1 MTSED
6 IARVTDWQSLVRVAH
21 GMAVEKGWW
30 DDGIAARPIENI
42 VNNFHSEVSE
52 AWEQYRDGRMATWYS
67 DPNAVLEGRL
77 SKPEGFYV
85 ELADLLIRIADAA
98 GAHRIEVG
106 ELYFS
111 GPGFSM
117 ATNKTISR
125 LHCLIGK
132 CDPFRFADMI
142 NVCLSFAAD
151 NNHDLWATIRE
162 KLAYNATRPYRHGG
176 KRA

>member
-30 DDGIAARPIENI
+30 DDGIAARRFEDI
-42 VNNFHSEVSE
+42 VNNFHAEVSE
-52 AWEQYRDGRMATWYS
+52 AWEEYRAGRMETWYS
-67 DPNAVLEGRL
+67 DMKALLEGRL
-77 SKPEGFYV
+77 SKPEGFFV

-98 GAHRIEVG
+98 GAHRIECDEPVSQPV
-106 ELYFS
+106 FH
-111 GPGFSM
+111 
-117 ATNKTISR
+117 TISKNVLF
-125 LHCLIGK
+125 LHGAI
-132 CDPFRFADMI
+132 DQFRFWTVASDCFGI
-142 NVCLSFAAD
+142 AQA

-162 KLAYNATRPYRHGG
+162 KLSYNATRPYRHGG

>member
-6 IARVTDWQSLVRVAH
+6 IAKVTDWQSLVRVAH

-30 DDGIAARPIENI
+30 DDGIANRPIEDI
-42 VNNFHSEVSE
+42 VNNFHAEVSE
-52 AWEQYRDGRMATWYS
+52 AWEEYRAKRMETWYA
-67 DPNAVLEGRL
+67 DPQAVMAGKLP
-77 SKPEGFYV
+77 KPEGFFV

-98 GAHRIEVG
+98 GAHRIDVG
-106 ELYFS
+106 EVFFT
-111 GPGFSM
+111 GPGFSV
-117 ATNKTISR
+117 AANKTISR
-125 LHCLIGK
+125 LHNLIAGWVFQEVI
-132 CDPFRFADMI
+132 DE
-142 NVCLSFAAD
+142 CLSFAVD

>member
-6 IARVTDWQSLVRVAH
+6 IAKVTDWQSLVRVAH

-30 DDGIAARPIENI
+30 DDGIAARPIEDI
-42 VNNFHSEVSE
+42 ENNFHAEVSE
-52 AWEQYRDGRMATWYS
+52 AWEEYRAGRMANWYA
-67 DPNAVLEGRL
+67 DPQAVLSGTL
-77 SKPEGFYV
+77 PKPEGFFV

-98 GAHRIEVG
+98 GAHRIDVG
-106 ELYFS
+106 EVYFT

-125 LHCLIGK
+125 LHYLIVK
-132 CDPFRFADMI
+132 CDFEELIDE
-142 NVCLSFAAD
+142 CLSFAVN

-162 KLAYNATRPYRHGG
+162 KLSYNATRPYRHGG

>member
-6 IARVTDWQSLVRVAH
+6 IAKVTDWQSLVRVAH

-30 DDGIAARPIENI
+30 DDGIASRPLEEI
-42 VNNFHSEVSE
+42 VNNFHAEVSE
-52 AWEQYRDGRMATWYS
+52 AWEEYRAGRMATWYA
-67 DPNAVLEGRL
+67 DPQAVLAGKL
-77 SKPEGFYV
+77 PKPEGFFV
-85 ELADLLIRIADAA
+85 EIADLLIRIADAA
-98 GAHRIEVG
+98 GAHRIDVG
-106 ELYFS
+106 EVHFT

-125 LHCLIGK
+125 LHYLIVK
-132 CDPFRFADMI
+132 CYFQEVID
-142 NVCLSFAAD
+142 VCLSFAAD

>member
-30 DDGIAARPIENI
+30 DDGIASRPIEDI
-42 VNNFHSEVSE
+42 INNFHAEVSE
-52 AWEQYRDGRMATWYS
+52 AWEEYRAGRMSTWYA
-67 DPNAVLEGRL
+67 DPQAVLAGKL
-77 SKPEGFYV
+77 PKPEGFYV

-98 GAHRIEVG
+98 GAHRISCEEPVCQPLFQSVSRNVLFIHGDIQKFHFANLVG
-106 ELYFS
+106 DCFGL
-111 GPGFSM
+111 
-117 ATNKTISR
+117 
-125 LHCLIGK
+125 
-132 CDPFRFADMI
+132 
-142 NVCLSFAAD
+142 AAQH
-151 NNHDLWATIRE
+151 NHDLWATIRE

>member
-30 DDGIAARPIENI
+30 DDGIANRPLEDI
-42 VNNFHSEVSE
+42 VNNFHAEVSE
-52 AWEQYRDGRMATWYS
+52 AWEEYRAGRMATWYA
-67 DPNAVLEGRL
+67 DPLP
-77 SKPEGFYV
+77 KPEGFFV

-98 GAHRIEVG
+98 GAHRIECAEPRSQPV
-106 ELYFS
+106 FH
-111 GPGFSM
+111 
-117 ATNKTISR
+117 TISKNVLF
-125 LHCLIGK
+125 LHGAIGQ
-132 CDPFRFADMI
+132 CRWWTAVSDCFRIAK
-142 NVCLSFAAD
+142 A